1 MKNIRQFLFRTLF
14 LLSAIP
20 LAVLV
25 FIPSNLYAKID
36 DSNIKSVAQIRIW
49 DSQANAIIGTG
60 SGVFID
66 GTSILTNYHVIED
79 SILDP
84 ERYALIVCMTTDS
97 QSLPDCNYIYSPYS
111 NGWNLDNDNLKV
123 QKDLDLAIITIDAIN
138 TNSGVKKWITTS
150 GAELA
155 SALNHSNIKI
165 SIYGDK
171 LTGLKAGDE
180 VQTLGYPAEGG
191 DTITYSDGSIT
202 NFIVNNENRVL
213 AITTSARI
221 TPGSSGGA
229 AFDAYGK
236 FIGITSAY
244 FADNDGDF
252 ISGVIIPVS
261 TVNWWLQEVEG
272 YRVNKNDE
280 YTIVDE
286 SSEKAAEG
294 AIKVL
299 DCIWA
304 GQVWDEEKK
313 ICLSGESSI
322 NKSETTSKLNCAKGD
337 FPIKTIEGKCGTP
350 IESCET
356 DYGTG
361 IYYTGILNKDGSPL
375 CDCSNGYKWNSS
387 HAGCEISTTVTSDIN
402 NIPEGAI
409 IKTADNPDVYIVK
422 YVGTKKFIRLILSPS
437 VFKSYG
443 HLKWENIITVP
454 RSTLDS
460 YAVSD
465 YVRVVGDTI
474 IYHLDPKGDTGEKSL
489 LKLNAQG
496 HELLLTPH
504 AGYIDYPQPFDY
516 DSVYEINV
524 VDRDS
529 YITK

>member
-1 MKNIRQFLFRTLF
+1 MKNTKQSTLRIVF
-14 LLSAIP
+14 LLCAIP
-20 LAVLV
+20 LVIFAFMPTSSL
-25 FIPSNLYAKID
+25 AKID
-36 DSNIKSVAQIRIW
+36 DSNIKSVVQIRIW
-49 DSQANAIIGTG
+49 DSEANAIIGTG

-66 GTSILTNYHVIED
+66 GISILTNYHVIED

-84 ERYALIVCMTTDS
+84 ERYTPIVCMTTDS
-97 QSLPDCNYIYSPYS
+97 QTLPDCNYIYSPYS
-111 NGWNLDNDNLKV
+111 DGWNLDDNNLRV
-123 QKDLDLAIITIDAIN
+123 QKDLDLAIISIYAVNTDDGIKKAI
-138 TNSGVKKWITTS
+138 SMP
-150 GAELA
+150 GADLV
-155 SALNHSNIKI
+155 SILNHSNIKV

-171 LTGLKAGDE
+171 LIGLDVGNE

-304 GQVWDEEKK
+304 GRVWDEEKK
-313 ICLSGESSI
+313 ICLSGESSS
-322 NKSETTSKLNCAKGD
+322 NKLETTSKLNCAEGH

-361 IYYTGILNKDGSPL
+361 IYYTGVLSKDGSPL

-387 HAGCEISTTVTSDIN
+387 HTRCEISTTVTSDIN

-422 YVGTKKFIRLILSPS
+422 YMNGKQFKRLILSPS

-443 HLKWENIITVP
+443 HLKWENVITVSQ
-454 RSTLDS
+454 STLDS
-460 YAVSD
+460 YTVSD
-465 YVRVVGDTI
+465 YVQAVGDTT
-474 IYHLDPKGDTGEKSL
+474 IYHLYPKGDTGEKRL
-489 LKLNAQG
+489 LRLNAQG
-496 HELLLTPH
+496 HESTLTLI
-504 AGYIDYPQPFDY
+504 GYLDYAQPFDY
-516 DSVYEINV
+516 DSVYEINA